1 MDPKHR
7 VVVRLPLEEIWDND
21 GPVESHKLRD
31 LSRNEIT
38 DLLRAG
44 SVRFVVANPGEPLNW
59 VGAPECFDFWKTE
72 VSRRLFDPREES
84 FDMDRMPGGYG
95 YVASEWSAVAG
106 ERVVLLEM
114 AH

>member
-1 MDPKHR
+1 M
-7 VVVRLPLEEIWDND
+7 PLKEIWDND
-21 GPVESHKLRD
+21 GPVESDKLRD
-31 LSRNEIT
+31 LSRDEIA

-44 SVRFVVANPGEPLNW
+44 SVRFVVANPGDRLKW
-59 VGAPECFDFWKTE
+59 IGASECFDFWKAE
-72 VSRRLFDPREES
+72 VRRRAFDPREEN
-84 FDMDRMPGGYG
+84 FDMDQMPGGYG